1 MTAIWQESPA
11 PAHEWTLLEPAG
23 FPDER
28 TLHDLVAAAPQLL
41 PLSGSPR
48 LTLLGSQVLLGS
60 GYADLLAIEPD
71 GRPVII
77 EIKLRNNTESRR
89 AVVAH
94 VLAYAA
100 ALHRISAEQ
109 FEREVLAKHLGGRSL
124 LDVVHES
131 AQEESVDAPEFAETL
146 GTTLRDGTF
155 RLVLVLDQ
163 APDDL
168 VRLVGYVEA
177 ITSGL
182 SVDLVTL
189 AAYEIGNRRVIIP
202 QRVEP
207 QRRQLQKTEPVE
219 TNRPGRPRM
228 GDIMPGVE
236 PFRSQLATVP
246 SNCRPALERFA
257 AWAQRL
263 ADERLAEVSTYFGKR
278 GEVMLLPRLLP
289 ERAGLVSL
297 CQWTDNSAMLS
308 LWRSVFERR
317 APMSIERIE
326 SLIAPIL
333 LGNGKTVYDVSDELL
348 EALYDAYIEAH
359 KTQS

>member
-1 MTAIWQESPA
+1 MDDTR
-11 PAHEWTLLEPAG
+11 TTG
-23 FPDER
+23 FPDEK

-48 LTLLGSQVLLGS
+48 LIVLGREVLLGS
-60 GYADLLAIEPD
+60 GYADLLAVEPD

-77 EIKLRNNTESRR
+77 ETKLRNNTESRR
-89 AVVAH
+89 AVVAQ

-100 ALHRISAEQ
+100 ALHSISAEQ
-109 FEREVLAKHLGGRSL
+109 FEQEVLAKHLGGRSL
-124 LDVVHES
+124 LDVIRES
-131 AQEESVDAPEFAETL
+131 AQEESLDAREFAETL
-146 GTTLRDGTF
+146 GTTLRDGAF
-155 RLVLVLDQ
+155 RLVLVLDK

-177 ITSGL
+177 VTSGL

-189 AAYEIGNRRVIIP
+189 AAYKIGDRHVIVP

-207 QRRQLQKTEPVE
+207 ERRQGREIEPAE
-219 TNRPGRPRM
+219 ASRAGRPRM

-236 PFRSQLATVP
+236 PFRAQLTTVP
-246 SNCRPALERFA
+246 NNCRPALERFA

-278 GEVMLLPRLLP
+278 GEVLLLPRLLP

-297 CQWTDNSAMLS
+297 YQWTDNSAILS

-317 APMSIERIE
+317 APSSIERIE
-326 SLIAPIL
+326 SLIAPIP
-333 LGNGKTVYDVSDELL
+333 LGNGKTVYEVSDELL
-348 EALYDAYIEAH
+348 AALHDAYIEAN
-359 KTQS
+359 KARL

>member
-1 MTAIWQESPA
+1 MTAIWQESA
-11 PAHEWTLLEPAG
+11 ARGWTILEPTG
-23 FPDER
+23 FPDEK

-48 LTLLGSQVLLGS
+48 LIVLGSEVLLGS
-60 GYADLLAIEPD
+60 GYADLLAIEPN

-89 AVVAH
+89 AVVAQ

-100 ALHRISAEQ
+100 ALHGISAEQ
-109 FEREVLAKHLGGRSL
+109 FEREVLAKSVGGCSL
-124 LDVVHES
+124 LDVVRES

-155 RLVLVLDQ
+155 RLVLVLDK

-177 ITSGL
+177 VTSGL

-189 AAYEIGNRRVIIP
+189 AAYQIGDQRVIVP

-207 QRRQLQKTEPVE
+207 ERRQRQEIEPVE
-219 TNRPGRPRM
+219 ANRPGRPRR

-246 SNCRPALERFA
+246 ANRRPALERFA

-263 ADERLAEVSTYFGKR
+263 AGERLAEVSTYFGKR

-297 CQWTDNSAMLS
+297 GQWTDGSAFLS

-317 APMSIERIE
+317 APRSIERVE
-326 SLIAPIL
+326 SLIAPIS
-333 LGNGKTVYDVSDELL
+333 LGNGKTVYDVTDDLL
-348 EALYDAYIEAH
+348 AALYDAYIEAN
-359 KTQS
+359 KARL

>member
-11 PAHEWTLLEPAG
+11 PAHEWTLLEPTG
-23 FPDER
+23 FPDEK
-28 TLHDLVAAAPQLL
+28 TLHDLVAAAPHLL

-89 AVVAH
+89 AVVAQ

-100 ALHRISAEQ
+100 ALHSISAEQ

-131 AQEESVDAPEFAETL
+131 AQEESVDAAEFAETL

-177 ITSGL
+177 VTSGL

-189 AAYEIGNRRVIIP
+189 AAYQIGDRRVIVP

-207 QRRQLQKTEPVE
+207 ERRPRQEAEPVE
-219 TNRPGRPRM
+219 ANRPGRPRM

-236 PFRSQLATVP
+236 PFRSQLTTVP
-246 SNCRPALERFA
+246 NNRRPALERFA

-278 GEVMLLPRLLP
+278 GEVVLRPHLLPKRS
-289 ERAGLVSL
+289 GLVSL
-297 CQWTDNSAMLS
+297 YRWTDDSAIHS

-317 APMSIERIE
+317 APGSIERVE
-326 SLIAPIL
+326 SLISPIL
-333 LGNGKTVYDVSDELL
+333 LGDGKTVYDVSDELL
-348 EALYDAYIEAH
+348 AALYDAYIEAN
-359 KTQS
+359 KARL

>member
-11 PAHEWTLLEPAG
+11 HEWTLLEPTG
-23 FPDER
+23 FPDEK

-48 LTLLGSQVLLGS
+48 LIVLGREVLLGS
-60 GYADLLAIEPD
+60 GYADLLAVEPD

-89 AVVAH
+89 AVVTQ
-94 VLAYAA
+94 VLAYSA
-100 ALHRISAEQ
+100 ALHGTSAEQ

-124 LDVVHES
+124 LDVVRES
-131 AQEESVDAPEFAETL
+131 AQEVSVDAPEFAETL

-168 VRLVGYVEA
+168 VHLVGYVEA
-177 ITSGL
+177 MTSGL

-189 AAYEIGNRRVIIP
+189 AAYEIGDRRVIVP

-207 QRRQLQKTEPVE
+207 ERRQPQETERVE
-219 TNRPGRPRM
+219 ANRSGRPRM

-236 PFRSQLATVP
+236 PFRAQLATVP
-246 SNCRPALERFA
+246 NNCRPALERFA

-278 GEVMLLPRLLP
+278 GEVVLLPHLLP
-289 ERAGLVSL
+289 ERSGLVSL
-297 CQWTDNSAMLS
+297 YRWTDDSAILS

-317 APMSIERIE
+317 APGSIERVE
-326 SLIAPIL
+326 SLISPIL

-348 EALYDAYIEAH
+348 AALYDAYIEAN
-359 KTQS
+359 KARL

>member
-11 PAHEWTLLEPAG
+11 HEWTLLKPTG
-23 FPDER
+23 FPDEK
-28 TLHDLVAAAPQLL
+28 TLHDLVARAPELL

-48 LTLLGSQVLLGS
+48 VIVLGREVLLGS
-60 GYADLLAIEPD
+60 GFADLLAIEPD

-89 AVVAH
+89 AVVAQ

-100 ALHRISAEQ
+100 ALHGVSAEQ
-109 FEREVLAKHLGGRSL
+109 FEREVLAKPLGGRSL
-124 LDVVHES
+124 LDVVRES
-131 AQEESVDAPEFAETL
+131 AQEESVEAPEFAETL

-177 ITSGL
+177 MTSGL

-189 AAYEIGNRRVIIP
+189 AAYEIGGQRVIVP

-207 QRRQLQKTEPVE
+207 ERRQRPEIEPVE
-219 TNRPGRPRM
+219 ANRSGRPRR

-236 PFRSQLATVP
+236 PFRTQLATVP
-246 SNCRPALERFA
+246 NNRRPALERFA

-289 ERAGLVSL
+289 ERSGLVSL
-297 CQWTDNSAMLS
+297 GQWTDDSAFLS

-317 APMSIERIE
+317 APGSIERIE
-326 SLIAPIL
+326 SLIAPIP
-333 LGNGKTVYDVSDELL
+333 LGNGKTVYNASDELL
-348 EALYDAYIEAH
+348 AALYDAYIEAN
-359 KTQS
+359 KTRL